1 MQHFYSDLTFN
12 LL

>member
-1 MQHFYSDLTFN
+1 MYPNMNDLTFN